1 MTVIDNPGASLL
13 YRSATGLER
22 AMADTDALRLIDI
35 YAEAVIDVWDPY
47 AISLT
52 NLPYLAW
59 AMGVNLWEDGWRE
72 HTQREWTARQWEFQ
86 SLRGTPAG
94 IAMALD
100 FIGRDFTPGRPGY
113 RLVEYVAPPQGFY
126 ASPKITTEEWNAW
139 IWQMPELRITLA
151 EGTGIASLDEWIVDD
166 GFAGVMVV
174 ARDDGPALYGRRAFL
189 RSHGVDTPLQLSR
202 FVVTTAAREAID
214 IERICIPGVA
224 GVAFVAGE
232 DMLGEDRFIDADEVA
247 PQLITYRV
255 DSHYDRTDAS
265 LELNVV
271 TPGLEPINVN
281 YERISDIGDGGPFIF
296 VNDFANDYFVGDGRE
311 AALMLAD
318 RIYLN
323 DPNVAAPMLRGIS
336 FVGVDRV
343 NMPNFNAELLIDLRA
358 SDPLPTIIC
367 EDSFVADS
375 FVGLDKFEDMDRA
388 MRAVVASKAFRDRVL
403 ASFETVKPI
412 AFRDNVT
419 EQAHF
424 GDEVRCAALT
434 RGRAWNAKSTFRT
447 GKRSPRTIST
457 TSASFRAS

>member
-1 MTVIDNPGASLL
+1 MTVIDHPGASLL

-139 IWQMPELRITLA
+139 IRQMPELRVTLA

-189 RSHGVDTPLQLSR
+189 RQHGVDTPLQLSR

-214 IERICIPGVA
+214 IERICIPGLA

-232 DMLGEDRFIDADEVA
+232 DMLGEDRFVDADEVA

-255 DSHYDRTDAS
+255 DSHYDRTDAA

-281 YERISDIGDGGPFIF
+281 YERISDIGNGGPFIF

-311 AALMLAD
+311 AANMLAD

-343 NMPNFNAELLIDLRA
+343 NMPKFNAELLIDLRA

-367 EDSFVADS
+367 EESFVADS
-375 FVGLDKFEDMDRA
+375 FVGHDTFEDMDRA

-419 EQAHF
+419 EQSHF
-424 GDEVRCAALT
+424 GDEVRCAALM

-447 GKRSPRTIST
+447 GKRSPKAILT